1 VKRQRIR
8 SLPVDPLVRDWLREA
23 KIKTTFDLWQS
34 IGTDFCKGVGRV
46 ARKTRID
53 RPLLLSVLGAGLT
66 QDERWRPTFREV
78 VAVLFLLAVGLL
90 AVLRIAEAAGLDFPF
105 PALAVSIKQV
115 VVKGDLPAFREITG
129 NDLAEEIKPSTEEG
143 LTDRQKAVGRYLLHP
158 LRKGDVLHTGDLG
171 PSRIQARWIVS
182 LSLPSAR
189 LGALAE
195 RGADVRL
202 ILSPR
207 RGTAHGAVEAKATIL
222 DVQRNG
228 ETALVTVAVPDDQR
242 ASIAAALATS
252 EVFFSTTTP

>member
-23 KIKTTFDLWQS
+23 KIKTTVDLWQH
-34 IGTDFCKGVGRV
+34 IGNDFCKGLGRV

-53 RPLLLSVLGAGLT
+53 RPLLLSVLGTGLA

-78 VAVLFLLAVGLL
+78 LVALFLLAVVLL
-90 AVLRIAEAAGLDFPF
+90 LVLRVAEATGLDFPF
-105 PALAVSIKQV
+105 KAMAVSTKQV
-115 VVKGDLPAFREITG
+115 VVEGDLPAFREITE
-129 NDLAEEIKPSTEEG
+129 NDLAEKIKPSTEEG
-143 LTDRQKAVGRYLLHP
+143 LTDRNKAVGRYLLHP
-158 LRKGDVLHTGDLG
+158 LRKGDVLHARDLG
-171 PSRIQARWIVS
+171 PSQIQTRWIIS

-207 RGTAHGAVEAKATIL
+207 RGIAQGAVEENVTIL

-228 ETALVTVAVPDDQR
+228 ETALVTVAVPDTQR
-242 ASIAAALATS
+242 SSIAAALATS